1 MTGATL
7 IAALVTAVSAV
18 VLLFGVFDRCET
30 RIQQVLCALSIIASI
45 TWLPAMLIINQHL
58 TTKTVTLYEN
68 NKDVRVL
75 FVPEDNDSVT
85 IEGGKELSYHPRPD
99 KVVGGQLTLQKGG
112 TIRQQEIRRATFVG
126 KSGATVVKKIT
137 YTTYD
142 DTVSLFGIHIAG
154 GQTNDLEIELG
165 YANTEDAR
173 TIDKLLEGN

>member
-1 MTGATL
+1 MTEVTV
-7 IAALVTAVSAV
+7 IAAILSAV
-18 VLLFGVFDRCET
+18 CTVILLFGVFDKCKT

-45 TWLPAMLIINQHL
+45 TWLPAMLMINQHL

-112 TIRQQEIRRATFVG
+112 TMRQQEIRRATFVG

-137 YTTYD
+137 YD

-154 GQTNDLEIELG
+154 GRNHDLEIELG

>member
-7 IAALVTAVSAV
+7 IAALVSAVSAV
-18 VLLFGVFDRCET
+18 VLLFGVFDRCKT
-30 RIQQVLCALSIIASI
+30 QIQQVLCALSIIASL
-45 TWLPAMLIINQHL
+45 TWLPMMSMINQHL

-75 FVPEDNDSVT
+75 FVPEDNESIT
-85 IEGGKELSYHPRPD
+85 IEGGKELPYQPRPNNI
-99 KVVGGQLTLQKGG
+99 VGGQLNLQKGG
-112 TIRQQEIRRATFVG
+112 TIRQQEIRRVTFVG

-142 DTVSLFGIHIAG
+142 DTVSLFGVHIIG

-165 YANTEDAR
+165 YADTEDAR

>member
-1 MTGATL
+1 MTEVTV
-7 IAALVTAVSAV
+7 IAAILSAV
-18 VLLFGVFDRCET
+18 CTVILLFGVFDKCKT

-45 TWLPAMLIINQHL
+45 TWLPMMSMINQHL

-75 FVPEDNDSVT
+75 FVPEDNESIT
-85 IEGGKELSYHPRPD
+85 IEGGKELPYQPRPNNI
-99 KVVGGQLTLQKGG
+99 VGGQLTLQKGG
-112 TIRQQEIRRATFVG
+112 TIRQQEIRRVTFVG

-142 DTVSLFGIHIAG
+142 DTVSLFGVHIIG

>member
-1 MTGATL
+1 MTGVTVIATIL
-7 IAALVTAVSAV
+7 SAV
-18 VLLFGVFDRCET
+18 CTVILLFGVFDKCKT

-45 TWLPAMLIINQHL
+45 TWLPAMLMINQHL
-58 TTKTVTLYEN
+58 TTKTVTLYE

-112 TIRQQEIRRATFVG
+112 TIRQQEIRRVTFVG

-142 DTVSLFGIHIAG
+142 DTVSLFGVHIIG

-165 YANTEDAR
+165 YADTEDAR

>member
-1 MTGATL
+1 M
-7 IAALVTAVSAV
+7 
-18 VLLFGVFDRCET
+18 
-30 RIQQVLCALSIIASI
+30 
-45 TWLPAMLIINQHL
+45 
-58 TTKTVTLYEN
+58 
-68 NKDVRVL
+68 

-99 KVVGGQLTLQKGG
+99 KVVGGQLTLQKGV

-154 GQTNDLEIELG
+154 GRNHDLEIELG